1 MSGLFL
7 EFVVLL
13 VAIVPFII
21 VWHVPA
27 SLLTKSLAP
36 VIFLLFF
43 TMALMGILY
52 GVGRGYAERFVVG
65 SFRAIGQTLA
75 EESLPP
81 EDVIA
86 VIRQWQ
92 IKGELSPER
101 INTMLQ
107 KRINER
113 KAAVLEEPPAES
125 SGQTEPSE
133 QPAAAAPAE
142 PPASE

>member
-27 SLLTKSLAP
+27 SLLTKSLAT

-92 IKGELSPER
+92 LKGELSPER

-113 KAAVLEEPPAES
+113 KTAVLEESPAEPS
-125 SGQTEPSE
+125 EQTEPSE

>member
-27 SLLTKSLAP
+27 SLLTKSLAT

-92 IKGELSPER
+92 VKGELSPER

-113 KAAVLEEPPAES
+113 KTAVLEESPAEPS
-125 SGQTEPSE
+125 EQTEPSE

>member
-27 SLLTKSLAP
+27 SLLTKSLAT

-52 GVGRGYAERFVVG
+52 GVGRGVAERFVVG
-65 SFRAIGQTLA
+65 SFRAIGQTLV

-92 IKGELSPER
+92 VKGELSPER

-113 KAAVLEEPPAES
+113 KSAPAEEKPAELP
-125 SGQTEPSE
+125 EPSE
-133 QPAAAAPAE
+133 PAVPAASPAE
-142 PPASE
+142 QPTPQ

>member
-27 SLLTKSLAP
+27 SLLTKSLAT

-113 KAAVLEEPPAES
+113 KTAVLEESPAEPS
-125 SGQTEPSE
+125 EQTEPSE

>member
-27 SLLTKSLAP
+27 SLLTKSLAT

-86 VIRQWQ
+86 VIREWQ
-92 IKGELSPER
+92 VKGELSPER

-113 KAAVLEEPPAES
+113 KTAVLEESPAEPS
-125 SGQTEPSE
+125 EQTEPSE
-133 QPAAAAPAE
+133 QPAAATPAE
-142 PPASE
+142 PSASE